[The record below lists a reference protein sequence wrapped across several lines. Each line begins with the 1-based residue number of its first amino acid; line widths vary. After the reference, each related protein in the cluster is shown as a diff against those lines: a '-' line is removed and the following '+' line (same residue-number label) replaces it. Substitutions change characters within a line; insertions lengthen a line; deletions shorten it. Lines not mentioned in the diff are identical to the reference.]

1 MHSRRKAFLLAGTV
15 LSLAVFAPGE
25 APALDRQEQKCLLEI
40 NESMSRLA
48 RAQAKDAL
56 NCVKNYG
63 KGKSERLG
71 PGGTA
76 EACLTSDVKG
86 RVSKTRGKTK
96 AKLGKECAGA
106 VADAVQA
113 FGVITDPNGIYQV
126 AMQGELELV
135 HSIFGS
141 DLDLALVVADKA
153 DPDTLAAARC
163 QADVLKAVLK
173 CQEAKLKTYNRCKLR
188 ALADGEQT
196 AAGLQVACLEDPNS
210 GGVPDA
216 KGAIQKACVDKLG
229 GRISRSCSG
238 NVDAFGG
245 CDAADAT
252 ELRECLDSSVDCRAC
267 LAIDEVDGLTR
278 DCDDF
283 DDGVANGSCSELPWV
298 CGDDVAEGPEEC
310 DGADDGACPG
320 PCTLDCTCEPVCGDG
335 ALQTG
340 EECDDGPA
348 NSDTLPDACRTDCTS
363 ARCGDGVVDSGE
375 ACDGSDDTACPGAC
389 VEPGDGAACQCRA
402 ASCTELLAPPDS
414 CGPSAGCP
422 AGYACVDG
430 ECRAGSCVV
439 KADCPAEGQC
449 AHSGSS
455 PEGVCICRGCEPH
468 DCKLGCRVGGFYPYQ
483 GCLCETKEDCPP
495 PDDICFLNI
504 CS

>member
-63 KGKSERLG
+63 KGKNERLG

-310 DGADDGACPG
+310 D
-320 PCTLDCTCEPVCGDG
+320 
-335 ALQTG
+335 
-340 EECDDGPA
+340 DGPA
-348 NSDTLPDACRTDCTS
+348 NSDALPDACRTDCTS